1 MLSLCLSVCPSVRP
15 SVCHKTALYHN
26 GYKRRITQITPYAY
40 ARQGAAP
47 NITQIYF
54 LFRPISRFRLQ
65 VGIPNH
71 LGELMGVEIFDQGVL
86 WPRFSRNS
94 LVGFRN
100 FFRPLTHT
108 PAEPML
114 PKYFFPESVKWF
126 YCFKCRYRPT
136 LYGDLQYSELTV
148 LRKFQLFYSGS

>member
-1 MLSLCLSVCPSVRP
+1 MLSSCLSVCPSVRP

-100 FFRPLTHT
+100 FFSPIDTYPCRTNAP
-108 PAEPML
+108 EIFL
-114 PKYFFPESVKWF
+114 PRV
-126 YCFKCRYRPT
+126 R
-136 LYGDLQYSELTV
+136 QVV
-148 LRKFQLFYSGS
+148 LLF